1 MEQTEALSEKYLSL
15 RPYLNERQWRLLL
28 AADSR
33 AIGRGGVTLVSRASG
48 VPRATIHIGLNELA
62 SPPDEIDMTAVRR
75 PGAGRKKLRDT
86 DPKLVEELMKLVD
99 PATRGDPMS
108 PLLYTTKS
116 TRQLAKALKEM
127 GHPVSHDVVANLL
140 HEEGFRL
147 QVNFKTREGSQNPDR
162 NAQFEYLNKQVSQ
175 FLEADDPVISVD
187 TKKKELVG
195 NFHRVGQQWLPKG
208 NPTEVNVHD
217 FPSQATGK
225 AIPYGIY
232 DIKRNVGWVNVGI
245 DHDTSEFAVE
255 SIRRWWLNDG
265 RQAYPNAK
273 RLMITADGGGSN
285 SYRNRLWKKELCA
298 FAIESNLEIVVCHLP
313 PGTSKWNKIEHRL
326 FSYITMNWRGQPLTS
341 HEIILGLI
349 RSTTTRTGLRVEAT
363 LDTGVYEKATKIDDK
378 EMRTLPL
385 QGHEFLGTWNY
396 TVNGREY
403 EDQSSSEGF
412 I

>member
-1 MEQTEALSEKYLSL
+1 MEPADALSAKYESI

-28 AADSR
+28 AADARSF
-33 AIGRGGVTLVSRASG
+33 GRGGVTLVSKASG

-62 SPPDEIDMTAVRR
+62 NPPNEIDPTVARS

-86 DPKLVEELMKLVD
+86 NPTLVKDLLNLVD

-127 GHPVSHDVVANLL
+127 GHQVSHDVVANLL

-162 NAQFEYLNKQVSQ
+162 NAQFEYLNQQVSQ

-195 NFHRVGQQWLPKG
+195 DFHKAGQQWLPKG
-208 NPTEVNVHD
+208 NPIEVNVHD

-225 AIPYGIY
+225 AIPYGVY
-232 DIKRNVGWVNVGI
+232 DLKRNVGWVNVGI
-245 DHDTSEFAVE
+245 DCDTSTFAVE
-255 SIRRWWLNDG
+255 SIRRWWSNDG
-265 RQAYPNAK
+265 KLAYPNAK

-298 FAIESNLEIVVCHLP
+298 FAVESKLEIVVCHLP

-349 RSTTTRTGLRVEAT
+349 RSTTTTTGLRVEAA
-363 LDTGVYEKATKIDDK
+363 LDTGVYEKSIKIDDE
-378 EMRTLPL
+378 EMRALPI
-385 QGHEFLGTWNY
+385 QHHEFLGTWNY
-396 TVNGREY
+396 TVNGHAY
-403 EDQSSSEGF
+403 ESR
-412 I
+412 